1 MPDGALVTVL
11 ELGGEPPGLA
21 ARFLRSLTP
30 REAEVAGL
38 VVEGR
43 TDREIARHLLLSPYT
58 VTQHVRSIYRKLG
71 VDSRVALT
79 RLLTGA
85 SPGSGMR

>member
-11 ELGGEPPGLA
+11 ELRGEQPGLA
-21 ARFLRSLTP
+21 GRFLRSLTP

-38 VVEGR
+38 VVEGL
-43 TDREIARHLLLSPYT
+43 TDREIARRLLLSPYT
-58 VTQHVRSIYRKLG
+58 VMQHVKSVYRKLG

>member
-21 ARFLRSLTP
+21 VRFLRSLTP
-30 REAEVAGL
+30 REVEVSGL
-38 VVEGR
+38 VVEGL
-43 TDREIARHLLLSPYT
+43 TDREIARHLQLSPYT
-58 VTQHVRSIYRKLG
+58 VTQHVKSVYRKLG

-79 RLLTGA
+79 RLLH
-85 SPGSGMR
+85 P